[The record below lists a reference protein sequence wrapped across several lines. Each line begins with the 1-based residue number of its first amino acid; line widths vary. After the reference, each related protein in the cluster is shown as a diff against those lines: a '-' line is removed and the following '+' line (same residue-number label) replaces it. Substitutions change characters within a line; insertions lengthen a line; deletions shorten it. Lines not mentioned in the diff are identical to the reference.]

1 MSETDTHES
10 QQTADVPAAKD
21 ADDPAPAQTSTVTRR
36 RSGWLVPLLV
46 LLAFFALLGSGYWYY
61 LHPAILDYVE
71 EYEDLRGD
79 VLVAQSELRDTEAT
93 IADVTARLAQQQ
105 DALPDIEAALVATR
119 NELAAM
125 AARLREVESSR
136 SGDWVVAEAQYL
148 VRLANQKLLIGT
160 DIAGAVEL
168 LGDADTLLFQLGYPE
183 ARRAREALANDMVR
197 LEQVPEL
204 DYQGIYFRLSSLI
217 ALVNDLPFPPIQ
229 SLGVDENLSGAGL
242 DQMGW
247 RRWWQA
253 LVSRLQPFFIIR
265 RDAEAGFMMTNEQ
278 LELQKLRIQILL
290 HEAQLG
296 LMSTEQ
302 EIYRESLDR
311 AAQLVE
317 ENFGATADA
326 TTLVTQIRALA
337 AREVRLDVPDI
348 TASLR
353 AVQDLGDSLR
363 ANPPAA
369 GN

>member
-1 MSETDTHES
+1 
-10 QQTADVPAAKD
+10 
-21 ADDPAPAQTSTVTRR
+21 
-36 RSGWLVPLLV
+36 
-46 LLAFFALLGSGYWYY
+46 
-61 LHPAILDYVE
+61 
-71 EYEDLRGD
+71 
-79 VLVAQSELRDTEAT
+79 
-93 IADVTARLAQQQ
+93 
-105 DALPDIEAALVATR
+105 
-119 NELAAM
+119 M

-369 GN
+369 AGN